1 MLTVQSVKNTVKKLL
16 LLSPFFFVG
25 GVAVLLYLDP
35 VSTTVPLKQASSTTR
50 ITPQHSETATEVA
63 LTSVVKTPVK
73 PLKAL
78 PTSFSGTQVDGAF
91 HIDAAG
97 NLLISEDIRRIFDY
111 FLASIGEEPVS
122 ASVERLQAYIANQLQ
137 APARDQAQA
146 LLAQYLDYKR
156 ELVLLE
162 RDLPQVADLAAL
174 RQREAAVQALRARL
188 FNAEAQQAFF
198 AREQAYNQFTLQ
210 RLAIQQDAALDA
222 DGKAAAVDRLRASL
236 PSEMQD
242 LLLPQLQNELR
253 QQTAQL
259 KAVGASPEKIRQL
272 RQQLVGGEATQRLE
286 ALDHKRQLWAKRLDS
301 YLREKSRIAAN
312 QGLSA
317 GDRAKAI
324 EQLAEQ
330 RFDEHERMRLNAAEQ
345 LAASRKQPAS

>member
-1 MLTVQSVKNTVKKLL
+1 MKSAVKKLL
-16 LLSPFFFVG
+16 LLSPLVFVG
-25 GVAVLLYLDP
+25 GVALLLYLDP
-35 VSTTVPLKQASSTTR
+35 VSPPTPPTQTSSTTR
-50 ITPQHSETATEVA
+50 VMPTQNETGSAVA
-63 LTSVVKTPVK
+63 LTPAQPTPVK
-73 PLKAL
+73 PFKAL
-78 PTSFSGTQVDGAF
+78 PRSFSGTQVDGAF

-122 ASVERLQAYIANQLQ
+122 ASIERLQDYIVNQLQ
-137 APARDQAQA
+137 GPARDQALA

-162 RDLPQVADLAAL
+162 RDLPQIADIAAL

-188 FNAEAQQAFF
+188 FGTEVQQAFF

-210 RLAIQQDAALDA
+210 RLAIQQDASLDD
-222 DGKAAAVDRLRASL
+222 DGKAAAVDRLRNSL
-236 PSEMQD
+236 PEDMQD
-242 LLLPQLQNELR
+242 LLLPQLQNQLR

-259 KAVGASPEKIRQL
+259 QAAGASPEKIRQL
-272 RQQLVGGEATQRLE
+272 RQQLVGAEATQRLE
-286 ALDHKRQLWAKRLDS
+286 ALDQKRQAWAKRLDS

-312 QGLSA
+312 QGLSS

-345 LAASRKQPAS
+345 LAAARKQPAS